1 MSKYWSRWAQR
12 PSFIRSII
20 STIKSAA
27 SCIAS
32 MDILVSFGI
41 TEDSGDV
48 LFVIASNF
56 SGPPNCCGY
65 KGSVSIFELDV
76 RQFWNHSNTTQGTAK
91 VFKIVDVPQAQLL
104 DGLALINQSFWRS
117 FGKWRRANRH
127 FLLDLRSGAAS
138 HCGIGWPTLWRHLE
152 RGHCGTGSRGH
163 KRHEVLL
170 WGYIFLEHR
179 QGALRHDFHRSC
191 YWTAH
196 RQTLPTCKLWDLR
209 RWIQHRSF
217 GDQFISQGTRGVLN

>member
-1 MSKYWSRWAQR
+1 
-12 PSFIRSII
+12 
-20 STIKSAA
+20 
-27 SCIAS
+27 

-104 DGLALINQSFWRS
+104 DGLALINQSF
-117 FGKWRRANRH
+117 
-127 FLLDLRSGAAS
+127 
-138 HCGIGWPTLWRHLE
+138 
-152 RGHCGTGSRGH
+152 
-163 KRHEVLL
+163 
-170 WGYIFLEHR
+170 
-179 QGALRHDFHRSC
+179 
-191 YWTAH
+191 
-196 RQTLPTCKLWDLR
+196 
-209 RWIQHRSF
+209 
-217 GDQFISQGTRGVLN
+217 